1 MDCSLPG
8 SSIHEISQA
17 RILEWIA
24 IPFSRGSSRPRNWTH
39 ISSIAGRFFTAW
51 ATREA
56 QRIFW
61 GIYSYQIKPLTLYL
75 QSTTPGGSTQW
86 EGGNLEPNTKL
97 GWMAGSQ
104 LHMDVPWMTLIDPM
118 ESKTCIHYPDS
129 PELDPRSPHDHI
141 NTIWMGESK
150 TKNGLPRWLTA
161 WKIRLPIQDLQ
172 KMQNWN
178 LGQEDFPGGGNGN
191 PLQYSC
197 LGNPMDRGAC
207 RVTVHGVVKEL
218 DMTEHTNRQDW
229 ELEWKELPY
238 PKYLW
243 LISNHFKPYKD
254 WWLWVH
260 LSSASLRVLDI
271 SCLSESPE
279 T

>member
-1 MDCSLPG
+1 
-8 SSIHEISQA
+8 
-17 RILEWIA
+17 
-24 IPFSRGSSRPRNWTH
+24 
-39 ISSIAGRFFTAW
+39 
-51 ATREA
+51 
-56 QRIFW
+56 
-61 GIYSYQIKPLTLYL
+61 
-75 QSTTPGGSTQW
+75 
-86 EGGNLEPNTKL
+86 
-97 GWMAGSQ
+97 
-104 LHMDVPWMTLIDPM
+104 M

-161 WKIRLPIQDLQ
+161 WRIRLPIQDLQ

-207 RVTVHGVVKEL
+207 RVTVHGVIKEL

-243 LISNHFKPYKD
+243 LISNHFKLYKD
-254 WWLWVH
+254 WWPWVH
-260 LSSASLRVLDI
+260 RSRASLRALDT
-271 SCLSESPE
+271 SCLSERPWNLTLRTFLSTGMLSIHHNLLSFNFE
-279 T
+279 CLILLCHKSLECSRFT